1 MSRRIRYFSRDGE
14 GFVGTTIIYF
24 IVAFAAA
31 ITLYPF
37 IYVLSNSFS
46 APSEVIK
53 RTIILLPR
61 RVTLSNYQEL
71 LKENEVW
78 IAYYN
83 TIWYT
88 IVGTVVNIV
97 LTTMGAYAL
106 SVRRFF
112 LRKQISLLIVITMF
126 IAGGIIPLYII
137 VNSLHLYDTRWSL
150 IFPTAI
156 NAYNLIV
163 ARSFFESIPD
173 AMAESA
179 YVDGANDISVLIRI
193 IVPVSKAILAV
204 LIIFYAVGHWN
215 EYFNAIIYI
224 SNRSLKPI
232 QVYLRDILIVNTFNA
247 QTETAIGNERAL
259 QFEAFKFSC
268 IIIMVLPITIIYP
281 FFQKHFVKG
290 VMIGAIKS

>member
-1 MSRRIRYFSRDGE
+1 VQKNKRNLTLSGE
-14 GFVGTTIIYF
+14 GLLGTVIIYIIIIF
-24 IVAFAAA
+24 SAV

-37 IYVLSNSFS
+37 VYVLSNSFS
-46 APSEVIK
+46 APTEVVK
-53 RTIILLPR
+53 RSVILLPKKF
-61 RVTLSNYQEL
+61 TLDNYKEL
-71 LKENEVW
+71 FKESEIW
-78 IAYYN
+78 LAYYN
-83 TIWYT
+83 TVWYT
-88 IVGTVVNIV
+88 VVGTALNIV

-112 LRKQISLLIVITMF
+112 MRKQVSLLIVITMF
-126 IAGGIIPLYII
+126 VSGGIIPLYII
-137 VNSLHLYDTRWSL
+137 VNRLGLYNTRWAL

-179 YVDGANDISVLIRI
+179 YIDGANDITVLIKI
-193 IVPVSKAILAV
+193 IVPVSRAILAV

-215 EYFNAIIYI
+215 EYFNALIYI
-224 SNRSLKPI
+224 SERSLKPI
-232 QVYLRDILIVNTFNA
+232 QIYLRDILIVNTYNA
-247 QTETAIGNERAL
+247 QTQVAYGNEKSL
-259 QFEAFKFSC
+259 QFEALKFSC
-268 IIIMVLPITIIYP
+268 VIIMVLPITVIYP

>member
-1 MSRRIRYFSRDGE
+1 VGRRRKYFSRYGE
-14 GFVGTTIIYF
+14 GIVGTAIIYF
-24 IVAFAAA
+24 IVVFAAA

-37 IYVLSNSFS
+37 VYVLSNSFS
-46 APSEVIK
+46 APTEVIK
-53 RTIILLPR
+53 RSIILLPR
-61 RVTLSNYQEL
+61 KVTLSNYQEL

-78 IAYYN
+78 FAYYN

-88 IVGTVVNIV
+88 VIGTAVNIV

-112 LRKQISLLIVITMF
+112 LRKQISLFIVITMF

-156 NAYNLIV
+156 SAYNLIV
-163 ARSFFESIPD
+163 ARSFFESIPE

-179 YVDGANDISVLIRI
+179 YVDGANDINVLIRI

-268 IIIMVLPITIIYP
+268 IIIMVLPITVIYP

>member
-1 MSRRIRYFSRDGE
+1 VSRRIRYFSRDGE